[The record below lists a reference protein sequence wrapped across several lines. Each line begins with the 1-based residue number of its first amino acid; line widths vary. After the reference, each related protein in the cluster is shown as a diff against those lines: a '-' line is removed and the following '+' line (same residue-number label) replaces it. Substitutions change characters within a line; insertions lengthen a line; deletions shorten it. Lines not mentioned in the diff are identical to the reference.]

1 MQLEGWFRLHLEQ
14 RDEAGC
20 IWMYLAGCSIRCD
33 NSRKA
38 WGLLQIEEWRYGLVA
53 AGGMGLVETGG
64 IWVIAA
70 RGVTLVTAGC
80 TSRDRTGCS

>member
-20 IWMYLAGCSIRCD
+20 IWKYLAGCCIRCY
-33 NSRKA
+33 NSRKVL
-38 WGLLQIEEWRYGLVA
+38 GLLQIEEWRYVLVA
-53 AGGMGLVETGG
+53 AGEMGLVETGG

-80 TSRDRTGCS
+80 TSRDRNGCS

>member
-1 MQLEGWFRLHLEQ
+1 MMKLQQYIWLQLEGVLA
-14 RDEAGC
+14 AGGV
-20 IWMYLAGCSIRCD
+20 AGWSIRCD
-33 NSRKA
+33 NSRKG

-53 AGGMGLVETGG
+53 AGGMGLVDTGG

-70 RGVTLVTAGC
+70 QGVTLVTAGC

>member
-53 AGGMGLVETGG
+53 AGGMGLVDTGG
-64 IWVIAA
+64 IWVILWK
-70 RGVTLVTAGC
+70 VLLQ
-80 TSRDRTGCS
+80 DRS